1 MHATLVSRRTVLLRG
16 RPRWLTVGR
25 RGRWGWRLRVHLV
38 GQETVRLHVGRR
50 RMVMVMLMMMG
61 VEDGLRRGGRA
72 RSADSDADADADAHA
87 DADADRVRQGG
98 GRADR

>member
-16 RPRWLTVGR
+16 RPRWLAVGR

-50 RMVMVMLMMMG
+50 RMVMVMLMVMG

-72 RSADSDADADADAHA
+72 RGADSDADADAH
-87 DADADRVRQGG
+87 ADADRVRQGG